1 MIEIHRENWLKVPE
15 MSAMGVVDRLY
26 PYQLFLPAE
35 GQAAV
40 QGILRTFNLVDAAK
54 QASKARNFG
63 IRKDVRYS
71 RSTSRTTGELNLRD
85 YHNRIQADF

>member
-1 MIEIHRENWLKVPE
+1 

-54 QASKARNFG
+54 QV
-63 IRKDVRYS
+63 RKMRCVPDPLV
-71 RSTSRTTGELNLRD
+71 EKLAN
-85 YHNRIQADF
+85 

>member
-1 MIEIHRENWLKVPE
+1 LTEYWLKVPE

-54 QASKARNFG
+54 QVWKMRNFG
-63 IRKDVRYS
+63 IRKDV
-71 RSTSRTTGELNLRD
+71 
-85 YHNRIQADF
+85 F

>member
-54 QASKARNFG
+54 QV
-63 IRKDVRYS
+63 RKTPHLWDP
-71 RSTSRTTGELNLRD
+71 ELILKRLR
-85 YHNRIQADF
+85 HHKLKDF